1 MCVCFTDNFLSP
13 RCFLRISKVWSM
25 LYTGQQSE
33 FRVKNATLCLH
44 VLFRHFFVA
53 FYQKICVF
61 IIFISFFDKVSNFR
75 NRILIQ
81 SEAGTSGKKLSVE
94 LYDGAEDSTR
104 LLTNNSKSSRPDMF
118 QKNAVLKNFIKF
130 TGKIPTM
137 GSCLW

>member
-1 MCVCFTDNFLSP
+1 MCVPLAISYHLDIFFVS
-13 RCFLRISKVWSM
+13 LRFGACYI
-25 LYTGQQSE
+25 TGQWSE
-33 FRVKNATLCLH
+33 LRVKNATLCLH

-53 FYQKICVF
+53 FYQKICFF

-81 SEAGTSGKKLSVE
+81 SKAGTSGKKLSVE

-104 LLTNNSKSSRPDMF
+104 LLTNNSKSSCPNLF
-118 QKNAVLKNFIKF
+118 YKNAVLKNFIEF

-137 GSCLW
+137 RSFLW